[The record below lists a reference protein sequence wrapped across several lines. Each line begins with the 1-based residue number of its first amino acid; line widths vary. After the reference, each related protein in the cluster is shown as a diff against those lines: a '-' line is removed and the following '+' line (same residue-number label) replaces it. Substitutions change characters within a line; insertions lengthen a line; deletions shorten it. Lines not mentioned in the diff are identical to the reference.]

1 MNDTPPSAAERLR
14 APAICLV
21 AYGALSVLLQLGSL
35 VNELLGNPLQQRMV
49 EFLKERGIDTT
60 AFDSDS
66 LSGGLLFGASVVMRF
81 VLGALQLTL
90 SLFIGWAGLQMLRR
104 RHHAACMGAAI
115 AACLPCSACCC
126 LGIPLGIWV
135 LVVLNRED
143 VRQSFSES

>member
-1 MNDTPPSAAERLR
+1 MNEAPPNAAERLR
-14 APAICLV
+14 APATCLV
-21 AYGALSVLLQLGSL
+21 AYGVLSVLLQLGSL
-35 VNELLGNPLQQRMV
+35 VSELLGNPLQQRMV

-66 LSGGLLFGASVVMRF
+66 LSGGLLFGASFLMNI
-81 VLGALQLTL
+81 VLSALQLAL

-126 LGIPLGIWV
+126 LGLPLGIWV

>member
-21 AYGALSVLLQLGSL
+21 AYGACSALLEFAAL
-35 VNELLGNPLQQRMV
+35 VNKLLGNPLQRRLA
-49 EFLKERGIDTT
+49 EFLSERGIDTT

-66 LSGGLLFGASVVMRF
+66 LSGGLLFGASFLMNI
-81 VLGALQLTL
+81 VLSALQLAL

-126 LGIPLGIWV
+126 LGLPLGIWV